1 MTSRLILKKIVNL
14 QCKRK
19 SAKKIDNDMAKTRL
33 NNSGSSKNESKIVSL
48 EGKIPPQALEME
60 AGVLGILLRRKD
72 AFSSVSDIL
81 KPNYFYKPAHEK
93 IYAAIQ
99 QLSLSQNSVDIL
111 TVAQQLRQNGD
122 LEVVGGIEYLSSL
135 NASNTASVV
144 NIEYYARIIV
154 QKYVLRETINSCS
167 DSLIKAYNETSDV
180 DEVLQG
186 LSNAIFE
193 LQRNSM
199 RRDFKHI
206 EPVVNEA
213 LRRIS
218 EASKNKD
225 KMSGIPSGFNE
236 LDAVTSGW
244 QKSDLVI
251 IAARP
256 AMGKT
261 AFVLSMAKNMAVD
274 YKIPCAIFSL
284 ELSDVQLVNRL
295 IVNVT
300 RITGDKIK
308 NGTLENH
315 EWEQL
320 NNKVNDLLQ
329 APIYVD
335 DTPQLSV
342 LELKTKARRLV
353 KEHGVQIIVIDYL
366 QLMTAEGM
374 NFYSREGEVSLI
386 SRSLKG
392 LAKELDIPIIALAQ
406 VNRNNES
413 RGSSNSVDGRKP
425 QLSDLRESG
434 AIEQDADMVCFIHR
448 PEYYKIYE
456 DPQTGMDLRGL
467 AQILIAKHRNGATK
481 DINLR
486 FISEYALFLNMGDS
500 SFENRVVASSRNNGR
515 KTETAN
521 NIIETPL
528 PDSSND
534 DFDGISKYNTQ
545 NSVF

>member
-244 QKSDLVI
+244 QKNDLVI

-284 ELSDVQLVNRL
+284 EMSDVQLVNRL

>member
-19 SAKKIDNDMAKTRL
+19 SAKKKDNDMAKTRL

-225 KMSGIPSGFNE
+225 KMSGVPSGFNE

-274 YKIPCAIFSL
+274 NKIPCAIFSL
-284 ELSDVQLVNRL
+284 EMSDVQLVNRL

-413 RGSSNSVDGRKP
+413 RGSTNSVDGRKP

-500 SFENRVVASSRNNGR
+500 SLENRVVASSRNNGR

>member
-93 IYAAIQ
+93 IYVAIQ

-284 ELSDVQLVNRL
+284 EMSDVQLVNRL

>member
-1 MTSRLILKKIVNL
+1 
-14 QCKRK
+14 
-19 SAKKIDNDMAKTRL
+19 MAKSKLSNT
-33 NNSGSSKNESKIVSL
+33 NNKSESKVVSL

-122 LEVVGGIEYLSSL
+122 LELLGGIEYLSSL

-167 DSLIKAYNETSDV
+167 DSLIKAYNDTADV

-225 KMSGIPSGFNE
+225 KMSGIPSGFKE

-261 AFVLSMAKNMAVD
+261 AFVLSMAKNIAVD
-274 YKIPCAIFSL
+274 QNIPCAIFSL
-284 ELSDVQLVNRL
+284 EMSDVQLVNRL

-308 NGTLENH
+308 NGTLEDH

-320 NNKVNDLLQ
+320 NNKVNVLLN

-353 KEHGVQIIVIDYL
+353 KEHNVQIIIIDYL

-413 RGSSNSVDGRKP
+413 RGNTNSIDGRKP

-456 DPQTGMDLRGL
+456 DPNTGMDFRGL

-486 FISEYALFLNMGDS
+486 FINEYALFLNNGDD
-500 SFENRVVASSRNNGR
+500 SFENRVVTSNRNR
-515 KTETAN
+515 RSDVTN
-521 NIIETPL
+521 NIVTTPL
-528 PDSSND
+528 PDIHADN
-534 DFDGISKYNTQ
+534 DFDGISKYNIHQ
-545 NSVF
+545 SEF

>member
-60 AGVLGILLRRKD
+60 AGVLGILLRRQD

-284 ELSDVQLVNRL
+284 EMSDVQLVNRL

-515 KTETAN
+515 KIETAN

>member
-186 LSNAIFE
+186 LSNSIFE

-284 ELSDVQLVNRL
+284 EMSDVQLVNRL

>member
-284 ELSDVQLVNRL
+284 
-295 IVNVT
+295 
-300 RITGDKIK
+300 
-308 NGTLENH
+308 
-315 EWEQL
+315 
-320 NNKVNDLLQ
+320 
-329 APIYVD
+329 
-335 DTPQLSV
+335 
-342 LELKTKARRLV
+342 
-353 KEHGVQIIVIDYL
+353 
-366 QLMTAEGM
+366 
-374 NFYSREGEVSLI
+374 
-386 SRSLKG
+386 
-392 LAKELDIPIIALAQ
+392 
-406 VNRNNES
+406 
-413 RGSSNSVDGRKP
+413 
-425 QLSDLRESG
+425 
-434 AIEQDADMVCFIHR
+434 
-448 PEYYKIYE
+448 
-456 DPQTGMDLRGL
+456 
-467 AQILIAKHRNGATK
+467 
-481 DINLR
+481 
-486 FISEYALFLNMGDS
+486 
-500 SFENRVVASSRNNGR
+500 
-515 KTETAN
+515 
-521 NIIETPL
+521 
-528 PDSSND
+528 
-534 DFDGISKYNTQ
+534 
-545 NSVF
+545 

>member
-284 ELSDVQLVNRL
+284 EMSDVQLVNRL

>member
-154 QKYVLRETINSCS
+154 QKFVLRETINSCS

-284 ELSDVQLVNRL
+284 EMSDVQLVNRL

>member
-1 MTSRLILKKIVNL
+1 
-14 QCKRK
+14 
-19 SAKKIDNDMAKTRL
+19 MAKTRL

-274 YKIPCAIFSL
+274 HKIPCAIFSL
-284 ELSDVQLVNRL
+284 EMSDVQLVNRL

-353 KEHGVQIIVIDYL
+353 KEHGVQIIIIDYL

-515 KTETAN
+515 KIETAN

>member
-274 YKIPCAIFSL
+274 HKIPCAIFSL
-284 ELSDVQLVNRL
+284 EMSDVQLVNRL

-353 KEHGVQIIVIDYL
+353 KEHGVQIIIIDYL

-515 KTETAN
+515 KIETAN
-521 NIIETPL
+521 NFIETPL

>member
-1 MTSRLILKKIVNL
+1 
-14 QCKRK
+14 
-19 SAKKIDNDMAKTRL
+19 MAKTRF

-284 ELSDVQLVNRL
+284 EMSDVQLVNRL